1 MATIDY
7 PVGLPMP
14 LRNGYDTN
22 HVSPMMRTEMQTGRA
37 RQRRRYTSVPTMA
50 SVSWIMT
57 EKQAQ
62 LFEGFFRWTLL
73 DGTEWFNLDL
83 LTPLGLKP
91 YEVRFAEMY
100 NGPTLTGRDLWTF
113 TAELEIKERQTIA
126 YGWPAFP
133 GFVLG
138 SDIIDKALNSEWPS
152 A

>member
-1 MATIDY
+1 MATIDF

-57 EKQAQ
+57 QQQAQ
-62 LFEGFFRWTLL
+62 LFEGFFRWTLA
-73 DGTEWFNLDL
+73 DGAEWFNVTLS
-83 LTPLGLKP
+83 TPLGLMA
-91 YEVRFAEMY
+91 YEARFAEMY
-100 NGPTLTGRDLWTF
+100 NGPQLTGRDMWTF

-126 YGWPAFP
+126 DGWPAFP
-133 GFVLG
+133 GFVMG
-138 SDIIDKALNSEWPS
+138 SDLIDQALNREWP
-152 A
+152 AA

>member
-22 HVSPMMRTEMQTGRA
+22 HVSTMMRTEMQTGRA

-62 LFEGFFRWTLL
+62 LFEGFFRWTLV
-73 DGTEWFNLDL
+73 DGTEWFNLTL

-91 YEVRFAEMY
+91 YEARFAEMY
-100 NGPTLTGRDLWTF
+100 NGPMLTGRDMWTF
-113 TAELEIKERQTIA
+113 TAELEIKDRQTIA
-126 YGWPAFP
+126 DGWPVFP

-138 SDIIDKALNSEWPS
+138 SDIFDKALNREWP
-152 A
+152 AA